1 MEASRRRLE
10 IRETNASKFVLLIER
25 RLKPVQK
32 SNGSFVFETS
42 WFEGKPFAGCDSMWV
57 DVVVGAWAFADFE
70 DKPFRDFVAD
80 VGTER
85 VGYWE
90 ETSIDED
97 EQNPS
102 AFGAVLS
109 VDALKDRI

>member
-10 IRETNASKFVLLIER
+10 IRETNASKFVLLVEQ

-32 SNGSFVFETS
+32 NNGSFVFETS

-57 DVVVGAWAFADFE
+57 DVVV
-70 DKPFRDFVAD
+70 D

-102 AFGAVLS
+102 AFGSVLS
-109 VDALKDRI
+109 VDALKDRM